1 MVGGVEGG
9 WRPISLPPV
18 CTALHYHKS
27 WLLCYRSSNA
37 LLAVSIKIFKRN
49 KVNCNCELNV
59 PCARLLEVN
68 YYIPQLGFNFIKIFL
83 YLQVFASV
91 AVTLTFSINLLF
103 EKVPTLW
110 FKIIIFFFKMVPNIP
125 NYSVLNCFIF
135 FFLLKKI
142 SYILNNFVFFRMF
155 LYF

>member
-1 MVGGVEGG
+1 MCEGHYFFGCILSFLCHFCYFFWSTPSLFPTPILRRKYILLQIMVGGVEAG

-59 PCARLLEVN
+59 PRARLLEVS

-91 AVTLTFSINLLF
+91 AVTLPFDKPAVRKSTYPL
-103 EKVPTLW
+103 V
-110 FKIIIFFFKMVPNIP
+110 
-125 NYSVLNCFIF
+125 
-135 FFLLKKI
+135 
-142 SYILNNFVFFRMF
+142 
-155 LYF
+155 